1 MEILPKVS
9 KGGRKLQNYSLLFFL
24 SSSSEN
30 MVNFVDEK
38 FWSGDEYRVDLL
50 SFEQVARVI
59 STVCTPTEIG
69 RPRS

>member
-24 SSSSEN
+24 SSSSEI

-38 FWSGDEYRVDLL
+38 FDRAMNIGWIFCPLSKLL
-50 SFEQVARVI
+50 A
-59 STVCTPTEIG
+59 
-69 RPRS
+69 